1 MDTRQLE
8 MFVRVVA
15 AGSFSAA
22 ARALHCSQPAI
33 SQQMRALERS
43 MGGPLFLRVGRGLQL
58 TEAGRVLA
66 ERCSVLLDEM
76 SVVQRHVQAIA
87 ALDLTTVRVCA
98 FPSANA
104 SLVPRAA
111 AALFKGRPTVRL
123 ELSEHEP
130 PDSLELLR
138 RGECDLVIAFS
149 YDDGPEGP
157 DMLAVPLFDDPLV
170 LLLPRTHRL
179 AGAESVKL
187 EELAAERWIAGCPR
201 CRGKFV
207 QVCQDAGFVP
217 DIVCATDDNM
227 AIQGLVS
234 AGLGVSLAPRLV
246 LSFLR
251 HPDLVAVPVQP
262 GVTRRVIAYTW
273 PDLLRVNA
281 IRATVDALQSTA
293 KIYNLALP

>member
-8 MFVRVVA
+8 MFVRVVT

-76 SVVQRHVQAIA
+76 SVVQRQVQAIA

-111 AALFKGRPTVRL
+111 AALVEGRPTVRL

-130 PDSLELLR
+130 PESLDVLR
-138 RGECDLVIAFS
+138 RGDCDLVIAFS
-149 YDDGPEGP
+149 YDDGPDGP
-157 DMLAVPLFDDPLV
+157 DLLRVPLFDDPLV
-170 LLLPRTHRL
+170 ALLPRGHRL
-179 AGAESVKL
+179 AGR
-187 EELAAERWIAGCPR
+187 ELVDLKELSQERWIAGCPR

-207 QVCQDAGFVP
+207 QVCREASFEP
-217 DIVCATDDNM
+217 DIVCSTDDNM
-227 AIQGLVS
+227 AIQSLVA
-234 AGLGVSLAPRLV
+234 AGLGVSLSPRLV

-251 HPDLVAVPVQP
+251 HPDLVAVPVEP
-262 GVTRRVIAYTW
+262 GVTRQVAAYTW

-281 IRATVDALQSTA
+281 IRATVDALLSTS
-293 KIYNLALP
+293 KVFSQTEP

>member
-66 ERCSVLLDEM
+66 ERCSVLLDQM
-76 SVVQRHVQAIA
+76 SVVQRQVQAIA
-87 ALDLTTVRVCA
+87 ALDLATVRLCA

-111 AALFKGRPTVRL
+111 AGLVKGRPTVRL
-123 ELSEHEP
+123 ELTEHEP
-130 PDSLELLR
+130 PDSLDLLR
-138 RGECDLVIAFS
+138 RGECDVVLAFS
-149 YDDGPEGP
+149 YDAGFDGP
-157 DMLAVPLFDDPLV
+157 DLLRVPLFDDQLV
-170 LLLPRTHRL
+170 LLLPHGHRL
-179 AGAESVKL
+179 TGCDRVRL
-187 EELAAERWIAGCPR
+187 DELSQERWIAGCPR
-201 CRGKFV
+201 CRGKFT
-207 QVCQDAGFVP
+207 QVCQEAGFEP
-217 DIVCATDDNM
+217 DIVCSTDDNM

-251 HPDLVAVPVQP
+251 HPDLVMVPIEP
-262 GVTRRVIAYTW
+262 SVTRQVAAYTW
-273 PDLLRVNA
+273 PDLLRVPA
-281 IRATVDALQSTA
+281 IRATVDALLSASKT
-293 KIYNLALP
+293 YN

>member
-76 SVVQRHVQAIA
+76 SVVQRQVQAIA

-104 SLVPRAA
+104 SLVPGAA
-111 AALFKGRPTVRL
+111 AALVNGRPNVRL
-123 ELSEHEP
+123 ELSEQEP
-130 PDSLELLR
+130 PDSLEVLR

-157 DMLAVPLFDDPLV
+157 DLLRIPLFDDPLV

-179 AGAESVKL
+179 AGHPKVDLA
-187 EELAAERWIAGCPR
+187 ELARERWIAGCPR
-201 CRGKFV
+201 CSGKFV
-207 QVCQDAGFVP
+207 EVCRGAGFEP
-217 DIVCATDDNM
+217 DIVCSTDDNM

-251 HPDLVAVPVQP
+251 HPDLVAVPVHP
-262 GVTRRVIAYTW
+262 AVTRRVLAYTW

-281 IRATVDALQSTA
+281 IRATVDALLSAA
-293 KIYNLALP
+293 KIYNQPL

>member
-66 ERCSVLLDEM
+66 ERCTVLLDEM

-87 ALDLTTVRVCA
+87 ALDLSTVRLCA

-111 AALFKGRPTVRL
+111 AGLVKGRPTVRL

-130 PDSLELLR
+130 PESLDLLR

-149 YDDGPEGP
+149 YDSGFDGP
-157 DMLAVPLFDDPLV
+157 DLLRVPLFDDQLV
-170 LLLPRTHRL
+170 LLLPRDHRL
-179 AGAESVKL
+179 AASDKVRL
-187 EELAAERWIAGCPR
+187 DQLAGERWIAGCPR

-207 QVCQDAGFVP
+207 QVCQEAGFEP
-217 DIVCATDDNM
+217 DIVCSTDDNM
-227 AIQGLVS
+227 AIQSLVS
-234 AGLGVSLAPRLV
+234 AGLGVSLAPQLV

-251 HPDLVAVPVQP
+251 HPDLVAVPVEP
-262 GVTRRVIAYTW
+262 SVTRQVAVYTW
-273 PDLLRVNA
+273 PDLLRVPA
-281 IRATVDALQSTA
+281 IRATVDALLTA
-293 KIYNLALP
+293 SKTHNQAL